1 MISSKN
7 IVLNGKIIDLS
18 TPIVMAIVNVT
29 PDSFYSGNRCLD
41 ENVLLP
47 TVEKALKEGASII
60 DIGAYSTRPGAE
72 VVTET
77 EELERVRGAL
87 RSIREHFGDVP
98 LSIDTFR
105 ASVAACAVQEFG
117 VALINDVSGGEL
129 DEAMFK
135 MVATLNVPYI
145 LMHMRGNP
153 QTMQNNVEYDDFLSD
168 ILRYFAQKIERLRAL
183 GFNKEIIIDP
193 GFGFAKTIEQNY
205 ELLRNLRIFETFNMP
220 MLVGVSRKSMIYKLL
235 NSSPEESLNAT
246 SAAHMLAL
254 EQGAHILRVHDVK
267 PAMEVIA
274 LYKAYKGII

>member
-1 MISSKN
+1 MPSRN

-29 PDSFYSGNRCLD
+29 PDSFYSGNRCID
-41 ENVLLP
+41 EKVLLA

-60 DIGAYSTRPGAE
+60 DVGAYSTRPGAE

-77 EELERVRGAL
+77 EELSRVRNAL
-87 RSIREHFGDVP
+87 HRIRTQFGDIP

-105 ASVAACAVQEFG
+105 ASVATCAVQEFG

-129 DEAMFK
+129 DKEMFK
-135 MVATLNVPYI
+135 TVATLNVPYV
-145 LMHMRGNP
+145 LMHMKGSP
-153 QTMQNNVEYDDFLSD
+153 QTMQEQTQYSDFLSD
-168 ILRYFAQKIERLRAL
+168 MLHYFAQKIERLRAL
-183 GFNKEIIIDP
+183 GFTKEILVDP
-193 GFGFAKTIEQNY
+193 GFGFAKTMEQNY
-205 ELLRNLRIFETFNMP
+205 ELLRNLCIFETFNMP
-220 MLVGVSRKSMIYKLL
+220 ILVGLSRKSMIYKLL

-254 EQGAHILRVHDVK
+254 QQGAHILRVHDVK

-274 LYKAYKGII
+274 IYKAYNGLI